1 MRTTAV
7 VLAAS
12 LAAAASAGWL
22 PNATAQDAR
31 RSEPAASPDLLPSA
45 HQRRLSLTASRAR
58 PFAKASGPSEED
70 VGDID
75 SFGRNVTWL
84 GVAQMNVDLLDSCPK
99 PDPAANA
106 ACVEL
111 LPAPAATAFDVHDV
125 ARIKLPPKATH
136 SILCHWFSPL
146 LSISYRNPTAGA
158 VVARLN
164 TLPTLTIENP
174 VLDDPSLVDPTTGL
188 PFAGRL
194 TTSMSAS
201 ESFQVP
207 LSPGMALDTRE
218 RDTATCI
225 AGFLTRRS
233 LIGTWGLTDEQA
245 DKFFASET
253 IVRMNLRGSAQ
264 YVERASLIFGLRI
277 VGD

>member
-1 MRTTAV
+1 MRTTTV

-22 PNATAQDAR
+22 LNAAAQDAR
-31 RSEPAASPDLLPSA
+31 PSEPAVSPDLLPSA
-45 HQRRLSLTASRAR
+45 QQRRLSLTASRAM

-70 VGDID
+70 VGDVD
-75 SFGRNVTWL
+75 SFGRKVTWL
-84 GVAQMNVDLLDSCPK
+84 GVTQMNIDLLDSCPK

-106 ACVEL
+106 ACAEL
-111 LPAPAATAFDVHDV
+111 LPAPAATAFDFQDV

-146 LSISYRNPTAGA
+146 LSIGYRNPTAGA

-194 TTSMSAS
+194 TSSMSAS
-201 ESFQVP
+201 ELFEVP
-207 LSPGMALDTRE
+207 LSPGMALNARE

-225 AGFLTRRS
+225 AGFLTRKS
-233 LIGTWGLTDEQA
+233 LVGTWGLTDDQA

-253 IVRMNLRGSAQ
+253 TIRMNLRGSAQ
-264 YVERASLIFGLRI
+264 YVEHASLIFGLRI

>member
-1 MRTTAV
+1 MRTTTA

-12 LAAAASAGWL
+12 LAAASVGWL
-22 PNATAQDAR
+22 LNATAQDASP
-31 RSEPAASPDLLPSA
+31 SEPAASPALLPSA
-45 HQRRLSLTASRAR
+45 HQRRLSLPASRAMPLAR
-58 PFAKASGPSEED
+58 KAPGPSEED
-70 VGDID
+70 VGDVD

-84 GVAQMNVDLLDSCPK
+84 GVAQMNVSLLDSCPK

-106 ACVEL
+106 ACAEL
-111 LPAPAATAFDVHDV
+111 LPAPASTAFDVQDV

-146 LSISYRNPTAGA
+146 LSIRYRNPTAGP

-201 ESFQVP
+201 ELFEVP
-207 LSPGMALDTRE
+207 LSPGMALNARE

-225 AGFLTRRS
+225 AGFLTRKS
-233 LIGTWGLTDEQA
+233 LVGTWGLTPVQA
-245 DKFFASET
+245 DKFFANET
-253 IVRMNLRGSAQ
+253 TIRMNLRGSAQ
-264 YVERASLIFGLRI
+264 YVEHASLIFGLRI

>member
-1 MRTTAV
+1 MRTSSL
-7 VLAAS
+7 VLAVA
-12 LAAAASAGWL
+12 LAATSTGLLLNAA
-22 PNATAQDAR
+22 AQDPR
-31 RSEPAASPDLLPSA
+31 PVDEPAASPDLLPSA
-45 HQRRLSLTASRAR
+45 HQRRLSLTASRAMR
-58 PFAKASGPSEED
+58 PAKAPVPSEED
-70 VGDID
+70 VGDLD

-84 GVAQMNVDLLDSCPK
+84 GVAQMNVDLLDRCPK

-106 ACVEL
+106 ACAEL
-111 LPAPAATAFDVHDV
+111 QPAPAPTGFDFRDV

-146 LSISYRNPTAGA
+146 LSIGYRNPTAGA
-158 VVARLN
+158 VVARLDI
-164 TLPTLTIENP
+164 LPTLTVENP
-174 VLDDPSLVDPTTGL
+174 VLDDPSLLDPTTGL

-207 LSPGMALDTRE
+207 LSPGMALNARE

-233 LIGTWGLTDEQA
+233 LVGTWGLTDDQA